1 MQLPLGF
8 VIELFLVSYHA
19 SPHSLL
25 NYAASFTSLS
35 PLINSHS
42 AFLKFFLHTLRNILI
57 FLCMRALKKKSHVQ
71 LCDPMDCSLPFSSV
85 QGIIQARIL
94 ECVAIPSSRGS
105 SWLRD
110 GTLVSCIAGRFFTI
124 WAIKEDLRP
133 IYIIANSRISFILRL
148 NNVLL

>member
-57 FLCMRALKKKSHVQ
+57 FLCMRALKKKVMSNSATPWTVACQ
-71 LCDPMDCSLPFSSV
+71 APLSMGLSRQEYWSVLP
-85 QGIIQARIL
+85 
-94 ECVAIPSSRGS
+94 CPPS
-105 SWLRD
+105 
-110 GTLVSCIAGRFFTI
+110 
-124 WAIKEDLRP
+124 EDLP
-133 IYIIANSRISFILRL
+133 HPGIEPVSPPLQADS
-148 NNVLL
+148 LLLSHQGNPQ